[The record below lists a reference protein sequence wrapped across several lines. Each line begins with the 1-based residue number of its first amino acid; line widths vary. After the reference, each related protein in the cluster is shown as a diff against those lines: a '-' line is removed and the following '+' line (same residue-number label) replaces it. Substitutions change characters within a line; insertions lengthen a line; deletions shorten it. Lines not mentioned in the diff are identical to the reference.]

1 MLGEKFHPRLPISSL
16 WSVEQDNWNHARFS
30 GLHEREHLERFIHC
44 AETAGEKRES
54 VCLFHEIQF
63 AGEEVIEINQL
74 RIALDNLVRA
84 LLEWETDV
92 EPEAVFAAGATLCR
106 AHDAFAAAGDDHVIV
121 RDHFAR
127 EIFRHL
133 EFGCAG
139 QNAGRTKNDNLP
151 EMVKGREDLRR
162 VAHLFY
168 GAIDQLKIRYRHL
181 IARHFQRRHDHFLD

>member
-1 MLGEKFHPRLPISSL
+1 M
-16 WSVEQDNWNHARFS
+16 
-30 GLHEREHLERFIHC
+30 
-44 AETAGEKRES
+44 
-54 VCLFHEIQF
+54 
-63 AGEEVIEINQL
+63 
-74 RIALDNLVRA
+74 
-84 LLEWETDV
+84 
-92 EPEAVFAAGATLCR
+92 FAAGATLCR

-133 EFGCAG
+133 EFGGAG

-151 EMVKGREDLRR
+151 EMMKRREDLRR